1 MQPGCVTVQ
10 VPDIASASLP
20 PRSREHELPRTRWTV
35 MHLAS
40 GRHPFWRSATFG
52 LVAWSRPTV
61 AWPASLVALEQR
73 RGLAHLRHD
82 ARDSDDRETCV
93 RRQARVLESV
103 RRVGGRRATLHER
116 SCASWADGAC
126 EYVVSWEEPV
136 TAAPTA
142 IAGAVLAFGLVL
154 ATQVAGLPGVAWA
167 ALPASVA
174 ALHAGRVR
182 RSARAN
188 RMADRNAVLAFRWL
202 VERAKTRRAQAE
214 EAGDRACSGAAAP
227 ARQVPILEKDGDFW
241 RIQHDGTSVLLRH
254 SRGLALLARLVD
266 SPGQG
271 IHVRDLDAMTPSGGT
286 AIARESPAPDGGTMP
301 VAGDAGEVLDARARD
316 EYRRRVGE
324 LRAEL
329 QDAEE
334 CHDAGRVES

>member
-1 MQPGCVTVQ
+1 M
-10 VPDIASASLP
+10 
-20 PRSREHELPRTRWTV
+20 
-35 MHLAS
+35 
-40 GRHPFWRSATFG
+40 
-52 LVAWSRPTV
+52 
-61 AWPASLVALEQR
+61 
-73 RGLAHLRHD
+73 
-82 ARDSDDRETCV
+82 
-93 RRQARVLESV
+93 
-103 RRVGGRRATLHER
+103 
-116 SCASWADGAC
+116 
-126 EYVVSWEEPV
+126 SWEEPV

-174 ALHAGRVR
+174 ALHAVRVR

-334 CHDAGRVES
+334 CHDAGRVESLRAELAALTAELAAATGSRRRVRRASSDAERLRVAITRRIRAAIAQIGKHAPELRAHFEARVTTGYVCTYEPDPTLASASDAARRHP